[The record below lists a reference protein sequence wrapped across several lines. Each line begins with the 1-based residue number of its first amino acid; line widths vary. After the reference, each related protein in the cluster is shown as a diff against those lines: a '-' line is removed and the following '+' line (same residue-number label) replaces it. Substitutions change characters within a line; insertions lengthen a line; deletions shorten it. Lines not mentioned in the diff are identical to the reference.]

1 MATIHG
7 VGCECAVCDEN
18 QSYGSVCAKDEHD
31 CEMRTVYVDGA
42 KRTHDSGSYDVYI
55 SSSGTRFEF
64 GPRRMKVEGVCRDA
78 DVLEFVSHVRFR
90 NMVRGTAPIP
100 LVQKHPAV
108 KVMGV
113 RLG

>member
-18 QSYGSVCAKDEHD
+18 QSYGSGCAKDEHD
-31 CEMRTVYVDGA
+31 CEMKTVYVEGA
-42 KRTHDSGSYDVYI
+42 KRTQDSGSYDVYI

-64 GPRRMKVEGVCRDA
+64 GPRRMKVVGDPSPH
-78 DVLEFVSHVRFR
+78 DIKQFVDHVRFR

-100 LVQKHPAV
+100 LVAKKPVV

-113 RLG
+113 RLW